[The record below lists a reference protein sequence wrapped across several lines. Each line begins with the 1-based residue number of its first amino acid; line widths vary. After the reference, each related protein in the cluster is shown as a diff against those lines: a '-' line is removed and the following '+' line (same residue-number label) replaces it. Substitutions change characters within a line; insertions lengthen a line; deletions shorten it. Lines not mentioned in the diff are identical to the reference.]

1 MRIGFDAKRAFFNNT
16 GLGNYSRT
24 LISSLLKEEINAD
37 LYLFTPKEKIK
48 YKSFLSGEKV
58 SIISPKS
65 WFWKKLSSLWR
76 SLYLGKIAEQN
87 QIDLYHGLSHE
98 LPLNIPKD
106 IAKVLTVHDLIFLR
120 HKENYNPIDIFTYK
134 WKIKKACQKADK
146 IIAISEQ
153 TKRDIIDFLNVPESK
168 IKVIYQDCDERFK
181 KGIKQEKLDEVK
193 NKYNLPDRFL
203 LSVGALNFRKNNL
216 TLIKS
221 LLHCPNEVNLVIAG
235 NGEQR
240 KKLETFV
247 QENNLSNRVSFLG
260 YVPDED
266 LPALY
271 NLAHIF
277 TYPSIFEGFG
287 IPILEALHSG
297 TIVLT
302 GDNGCFPEV
311 GGNYAIYVN
320 QLDPESIAKG
330 IMDYWGNDEKI
341 NQKLNRVKTYLSNFN
356 QDKIAKQVIDLYNE
370 TLQNKGKIKIKNV

>member
-1 MRIGFDAKRAFFNNT
+1 M
-16 GLGNYSRT
+16 
-24 LISSLLKEEINAD
+24 
-37 LYLFTPKEKIK
+37 
-48 YKSFLSGEKV
+48 
-58 SIISPKS
+58 
-65 WFWKKLSSLWR
+65 
-76 SLYLGKIAEQN
+76 GKIAEQN

-181 KGIKQEKLDEVK
+181 KEIKQEKLEEVK

-221 LLHCPNEVNLVIAG
+221 LLHCSDEVSLVIAG

-341 NQKLNRVKTYLSNFN
+341 NQKLNGVKTYLSNFN